1 MPTYAVRYT
10 YDLTKDDV
18 RDAVR
23 PEHRAYLMRQ
33 SALLGSGPFV
43 DGAAGAL
50 LVFRTAD
57 RAELDAIVAADP
69 FTVEGVVAETDIRT
83 WDVVLGPWSE

>member
-10 YDLTKDDV
+10 YDLAKDAV

-23 PEHRAYLMRQ
+23 PSHRAYLVGQ
-33 SALLGSGPFV
+33 STLLGSGPFV
-43 DGAAGAL
+43 DGLAGAL
-50 LVFRTAD
+50 LVFRTVD
-57 RAELDAIVAADP
+57 RAELDAVLAADP
-69 FTVEGVVAETDIRT
+69 FAVEGVIAETDVRE